1 MNTYGRK
8 ISGLELSDV
17 MADGERVPIKSL
29 LWHKIAKLGFDK
41 RKVTVVGMEGS
52 KMVFYAQS
60 DDKARY
66 LLEFCKSIHQQVM
79 ALQAD
84 INEARNVEMKGI
96 YIDFFCLICYFFG
109 ATCYLTK
116 ILNASSLCFCVL
128 HKLNNN

>member
-1 MNTYGRK
+1 
-8 ISGLELSDV
+8 

-66 LLEFCKSIHQQVM
+66 LLDFCKSIHQQVM

-84 INEARNVEMKGI
+84 INEARNIEMKGI
-96 YIDFFCLICYFFG
+96 YFDFF
-109 ATCYLTK
+109 
-116 ILNASSLCFCVL
+116 SLLFS
-128 HKLNNN
+128 